1 MSFLLRVMRWINRCT
16 RSIGQLTA
24 WLCMVMVALGTWNV
38 IGRYLGR
45 AVGQSLSS
53 NTLIEGQWY
62 LFDLIFLLG
71 AAYTLQTDEFV
82 RVDVCYSRFGPKGK
96 AWANLIGT
104 VFFLFPFCALILFH
118 SWDVIVS
125 SWVSR
130 EMSSDPGGLPRYPI
144 KAMIAVGLVL
154 LLLQGVADVIKNVAI
169 LQGKLRLE
177 APEPGLTPALNP
189 EVGSADAN
197 PDRPSP
203 NPSHPIP
210 PDPED
215 L

>member
-1 MSFLLRVMRWINRCT
+1 
-16 RSIGQLTA
+16 
-24 WLCMVMVALGTWNV
+24 MVMVALGTWNV